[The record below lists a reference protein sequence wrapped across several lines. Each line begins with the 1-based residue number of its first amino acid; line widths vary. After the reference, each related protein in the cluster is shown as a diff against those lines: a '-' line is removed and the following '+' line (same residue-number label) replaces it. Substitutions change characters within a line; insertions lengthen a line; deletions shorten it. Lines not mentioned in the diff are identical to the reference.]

1 MQCNIF
7 AICVPYL
14 IVGVVGSACSDLDT
28 CRNSPEAAL
37 SLLQV
42 DLSLGSVKRAR
53 TLEGDHVSMKT
64 SSLSRASPDVLSK
77 DDPVKLASLM
87 TIGPLFLI
95 LAVVWSFYLLKKD
108 MFPENSVAYIVLVG
122 FSFDVTSI
130 SMHTLNKVCV
140 SFTQAPAIV
149 TVAQMMVALICFM
162 LVYHREVLQA
172 DRSQMLRW
180 CVVPIFYSSMLISS
194 LFGYQTLSLTLVQ
207 LLRNCAPLLTMC
219 IEQFTM
225 PPEHRP
231 KFTVPVVGALF
242 MTIVGSVMYSCTLE
256 AFSFMGLGIV
266 MLNTILAILDR
277 VVQRRLLVEECKDLP
292 LQACMVINNSLGMLP
307 TFAMA
312 FLTHEFSLVDGHKAN
327 WTDPGI
333 IALLIMSGF
342 MGLGIGIFGLM
353 CQKAMSATSFQ
364 VLQNC
369 AKVAVVGIG
378 MNLFGDQVPNLIGAM
393 GLFLSLGGSAFY
405 GYARTLEMA
414 PTKK

>member
-1 MQCNIF
+1 M
-7 AICVPYL
+7 
-14 IVGVVGSACSDLDT
+14 
-28 CRNSPEAAL
+28 
-37 SLLQV
+37 
-42 DLSLGSVKRAR
+42 DLSLGSVKKAR
-53 TLEGDHVSMKT
+53 TLEGDHASMKT
-64 SSLSRASPDVLSK
+64 SSLSRYSPHILSK
-77 DDPVKLASLM
+77 DDPVKLASLE

-95 LAVVWSFYLLKKD
+95 LAVVWSFYFLKKD

-122 FSFDVTSI
+122 FSFDVTSV

-140 SFTQAPAIV
+140 SFTQAPSIV

-162 LVYHREVLQA
+162 SVYHREVLQA
-172 DRSQMLRW
+172 NRSQMLRW

-194 LFGYQTLSLTLVQ
+194 LFGYQALSLTLVQ

-225 PPEHRP
+225 PLEHRP

-256 AFSFMGLGIV
+256 AFSFVGLGIII
-266 MLNTILAILDR
+266 LNTILAILDR

-312 FLTHEFSLVDGHKAN
+312 FLTHEFSLVDGNKAN

-333 IALLIMSGF
+333 IALLIMSGV

-369 AKVAVVGIG
+369 SKVAVVGIG
-378 MNLFGDQVPNLIGAM
+378 MKLFGDQVPNLVGAM

-405 GYARTLEMA
+405 GYARTLEMP
-414 PTKK
+414 PTKKW